1 MLGDTAMLRIADR
14 VRDDLVGA
22 GPLAPLLADPEVTD
36 VLVNGARVWVDRGS
50 GLHQVAVPLGSVED
64 VRRLA
69 QRLIASAG
77 RRLDDGSPYA
87 DARLPDGTRL
97 HAVLPP
103 VATDGPYLSLRT
115 FRHRPFTLDE
125 LVRQG
130 TVPRPVAPLLAA
142 VVAARLAYLVTGGTG
157 SGKTTLLN
165 TLLGMVPATERIVL
179 VEDAAELRP
188 GHPHVVGLQA
198 RTANVEGTG
207 VVSLADLVRQALR
220 MRPDRLVVGE
230 CRGAEVVD
238 LLAALNTGHDGG
250 AGTLH
255 ANTPSDVPARLE
267 ALGMLGGLPRA
278 ALHAQVAAALQV
290 LFQVRRSDRGRVL
303 ESVCLLLPEGP
314 ERMVTVVPAW
324 VRGTRARARRPCP
337 RGAAAGAWGGGAAD
351 PQRALARIGGS
362 GMTGETML
370 VAALLLVAAA
380 LVAWPVRSIGPADVA
395 CWRRDGGPAVPIRMT
410 PWCSG
415 SGNSVAR
422 RTGRPTALAPPR
434 PRVVRPASAFESATT
449 AGADGRRT
457 ALGWPDRD
465 VTRSPRLAGSGG
477 GGSTRPAGAD
487 APAGPSG
494 SPTPGR
500 HRPPGGGPH
509 QLDAERRPGASAATA
524 TIGVER
530 RGRGRSG
537 RRSGAGDHRRA
548 RRPGRRLSGRRVR
561 RGGGRRVRDRR
572 LPRPRAHRP
581 DRQTA
586 GYACRRCASRDRR
599 RACCRWSVCSAAV
612 SGAVVGGPVAAV
624 AMAGYGTLAVRAVL
638 RWRVNRTRRA
648 GPTTRAGPALRPRG
662 GPPGRPARPAR
673 ARRHG
678 RRR

>member
-1 MLGDTAMLRIADR
+1 MSGRPEDGTLAGRVRQRIAAATTPVTPAAIVSAVRAEPNAAVLGDTAVLRIADR

-36 VLVNGARVWVDRGS
+36 VLVNGTRVWVDRGS
-50 GLHQVAVPLGSVED
+50 GLQQVAVPVGSVED

-103 VATDGPYLSLRT
+103 VATEGPYLSLRT

-142 VVAARLAYLVTGGTG
+142 VVSARLAYLVTGGTG

-198 RTANVEGTG
+198 RTANVEGSG
-207 VVSLADLVRQALR
+207 VVGLGDLVRQALR

-230 CRGAEVVD
+230 CRGGEVVD
-238 LLAALNTGHDGG
+238 LLGALNTGHDGG

-290 LFQVRRSDRGRVL
+290 LFQVRRGDRGRVL

-314 ERMVTVVPAW
+314 ERLVTVVPAW
-324 VRGTRARARRPCP
+324 VRGSGLGLAARAL
-337 RGAAAGAWGGGAAD
+337 G
-351 PQRALARIGGS
+351 
-362 GMTGETML
+362 
-370 VAALLLVAAA
+370 ALLRERGV
-380 LVAWPVRSIGPADVA
+380 
-395 CWRRDGGPAVPIRMT
+395 AVPPILSE
-410 PWCSG
+410 PWPG
-415 SGNSVAR
+415 S
-422 RTGRPTALAPPR
+422 
-434 PRVVRPASAFESATT
+434 
-449 AGADGRRT
+449 
-457 ALGWPDRD
+457 
-465 VTRSPRLAGSGG
+465 
-477 GGSTRPAGAD
+477 
-487 APAGPSG
+487 
-494 SPTPGR
+494 
-500 HRPPGGGPH
+500 
-509 QLDAERRPGASAATA
+509 
-524 TIGVER
+524 
-530 RGRGRSG
+530 
-537 RRSGAGDHRRA
+537 
-548 RRPGRRLSGRRVR
+548 
-561 RGGGRRVRDRR
+561 
-572 LPRPRAHRP
+572 
-581 DRQTA
+581 
-586 GYACRRCASRDRR
+586 
-599 RACCRWSVCSAAV
+599 
-612 SGAVVGGPVAAV
+612 
-624 AMAGYGTLAVRAVL
+624 
-638 RWRVNRTRRA
+638 
-648 GPTTRAGPALRPRG
+648 AGPA
-662 GPPGRPARPAR
+662 
-673 ARRHG
+673 
-678 RRR
+678 

>member
-1 MLGDTAMLRIADR
+1 MSAGPEDGTLAARVRQRIAAATTPVTAAAIVSAVRAEPTAAVLGDTAMLRIADR

-36 VLVNGARVWVDRGS
+36 VLVNGVRVWVDRGS
-50 GLHQVAVPLGSVED
+50 GLHQVPVPVGSVED

-103 VATDGPYLSLRT
+103 VATEGPYLSLRT

-130 TVPRPVAPLLAA
+130 TVPRPLAPLLAA

-230 CRGAEVVD
+230 CRGGEVVD

-290 LFQVRRSDRGRVL
+290 LFQVRRGDRGRVL

-314 ERMVTVVPAW
+314 ERLVTVVPAW
-324 VRGTRARARRPCP
+324 VRGRGLGLAARAL
-337 RGAAAGAWGGGAAD
+337 G
-351 PQRALARIGGS
+351 
-362 GMTGETML
+362 
-370 VAALLLVAAA
+370 ALLRERGV
-380 LVAWPVRSIGPADVA
+380 
-395 CWRRDGGPAVPIRMT
+395 AVPPILSE
-410 PWCSG
+410 PWPG
-415 SGNSVAR
+415 S
-422 RTGRPTALAPPR
+422 
-434 PRVVRPASAFESATT
+434 
-449 AGADGRRT
+449 
-457 ALGWPDRD
+457 
-465 VTRSPRLAGSGG
+465 
-477 GGSTRPAGAD
+477 
-487 APAGPSG
+487 
-494 SPTPGR
+494 
-500 HRPPGGGPH
+500 
-509 QLDAERRPGASAATA
+509 
-524 TIGVER
+524 
-530 RGRGRSG
+530 
-537 RRSGAGDHRRA
+537 
-548 RRPGRRLSGRRVR
+548 
-561 RGGGRRVRDRR
+561 
-572 LPRPRAHRP
+572 
-581 DRQTA
+581 
-586 GYACRRCASRDRR
+586 
-599 RACCRWSVCSAAV
+599 
-612 SGAVVGGPVAAV
+612 
-624 AMAGYGTLAVRAVL
+624 
-638 RWRVNRTRRA
+638 
-648 GPTTRAGPALRPRG
+648 AGPA
-662 GPPGRPARPAR
+662 
-673 ARRHG
+673 
-678 RRR
+678 

>member
-1 MLGDTAMLRIADR
+1 MTGRPEDSGIAARVRQRIASATTPVTPAAIVSAVRAEPTAAVLGDTAVLRIADR
-14 VRDDLVGA
+14 VHDDLVGA

-36 VLVNGARVWVDRGS
+36 VLVNGTRVWVDRGS
-50 GLHQVAVPLGSVED
+50 GLQQVAVPVGSVED

-69 QRLIASAG
+69 QRMISSAG

-103 VATDGPYLSLRT
+103 VATEGPYLSLRT

-198 RTANVEGTG
+198 RTANVEGSG
-207 VVSLADLVRQALR
+207 VVGLGDLVRQALR

-230 CRGAEVVD
+230 CRGGEVVD

-290 LFQVRRSDRGRVL
+290 LFQVRRGDQGRVL

-314 ERMVTVVPAW
+314 DRLVTVVPAW
-324 VRGTRARARRPCP
+324 VRGGGLGLAARALGALLRAR
-337 RGAAAGAWGGGAAD
+337 G
-351 PQRALARIGGS
+351 
-362 GMTGETML
+362 
-370 VAALLLVAAA
+370 V
-380 LVAWPVRSIGPADVA
+380 
-395 CWRRDGGPAVPIRMT
+395 AVPPILSE
-410 PWCSG
+410 PWPG
-415 SGNSVAR
+415 S
-422 RTGRPTALAPPR
+422 
-434 PRVVRPASAFESATT
+434 
-449 AGADGRRT
+449 
-457 ALGWPDRD
+457 
-465 VTRSPRLAGSGG
+465 
-477 GGSTRPAGAD
+477 
-487 APAGPSG
+487 
-494 SPTPGR
+494 
-500 HRPPGGGPH
+500 
-509 QLDAERRPGASAATA
+509 
-524 TIGVER
+524 
-530 RGRGRSG
+530 
-537 RRSGAGDHRRA
+537 
-548 RRPGRRLSGRRVR
+548 
-561 RGGGRRVRDRR
+561 
-572 LPRPRAHRP
+572 
-581 DRQTA
+581 
-586 GYACRRCASRDRR
+586 
-599 RACCRWSVCSAAV
+599 
-612 SGAVVGGPVAAV
+612 
-624 AMAGYGTLAVRAVL
+624 
-638 RWRVNRTRRA
+638 
-648 GPTTRAGPALRPRG
+648 AGPA
-662 GPPGRPARPAR
+662 
-673 ARRHG
+673 
-678 RRR
+678 